1 MILESSLGSEP
12 AGSSSGITIR
22 HSMISDSPG
31 DNEDG
36 DEQDDDHAWFGSSK
50 LVDGLQTP
58 EPSFQTIQCRSKP
71 GSPTGWG
78 PAPNISLEEEPSGRY
93 T

>member
-1 MILESSLGSEP
+1 
-12 AGSSSGITIR
+12 
-22 HSMISDSPG
+22 MISDSPG

-78 PAPNISLEEEPSGRY
+78 PALDPQGHLPKAVTCFLAMRE
-93 T
+93 